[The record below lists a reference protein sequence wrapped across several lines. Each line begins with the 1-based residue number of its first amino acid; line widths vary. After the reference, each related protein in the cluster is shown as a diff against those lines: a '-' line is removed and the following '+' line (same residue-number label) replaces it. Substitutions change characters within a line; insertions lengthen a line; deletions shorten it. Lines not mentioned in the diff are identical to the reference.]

1 MYRFAHQ
8 RLKVY
13 FMFNFSLL
21 ASRAKAQHHANESL
35 SYRRFGLIKSFILSC
50 DLIFTEDNQLKEK
63 LFACKSHNNCA
74 DEDKH
79 IQAGSE
85 TSSFVIKNSKTFHSV
100 FGVFMARRQN
110 LLRLKD
116 ETLISI
122 KTFLFS
128 RETES
133 EKLKLETNKN
143 FLHHAGES
151 INFHH
156 CQPHFPHFC
165 RVTLNAFSKVVAGN
179 V

>member
-63 LFACKSHNNCA
+63 LFACKSCA

-85 TSSFVIKNSKTFHSV
+85 TSSFVIKTAKLFIQCSV
-100 FGVFMARRQN
+100 F
-110 LLRLKD
+110 LLEDKIFFD
-116 ETLISI
+116 W
-122 KTFLFS
+122 KTKLSSVSKLFFS
-128 RETES
+128 PERES

-143 FLHHAGES
+143 FLHHATYRRVHQFPS
-151 INFHH
+151 LSTSFPAFL
-156 CQPHFPHFC
+156 QSHFKRFFKSC
-165 RVTLNAFSKVVAGN
+165 RR
-179 V
+179 